1 MTIKEF
7 NKELTETLSKR
18 SKNSAERKFER
29 EAQKFAIEREQL
41 RFSFKTGFWS
51 KLKGLLSFL

>member
-1 MTIKEF
+1 MIIKEF
-7 NKELTETLSKR
+7 NKRLTETLLKR
-18 SKNSAERKFER
+18 SKESAKREFER